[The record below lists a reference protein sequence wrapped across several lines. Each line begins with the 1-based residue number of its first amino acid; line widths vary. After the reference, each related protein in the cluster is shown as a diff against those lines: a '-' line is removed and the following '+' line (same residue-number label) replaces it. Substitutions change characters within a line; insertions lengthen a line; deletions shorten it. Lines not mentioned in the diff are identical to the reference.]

1 MNISAPEARYLDGE
15 WWFVNARIRHYNA
28 AGQEIATPSPE
39 LDSLPLRCFPEFKER
54 PDDFMMQNRP
64 WRFNSVRDRFR
75 YVRTHPELTA
85 AAKDDYRYDAWAQ
98 MMSPLACIVITLFA
112 IPAGIAT
119 GRQSVFRGILGA
131 LGMYFAFYGITI
143 GFMVIAKNG
152 WCPPIPAAV
161 LPVVAFL
168 ALGIRSFYRQR

>member
-1 MNISAPEARYLDGE
+1 MNISATEARYLDGE
-15 WWFVNARIRHYNA
+15 WWFSNVQVRHYDA
-28 AGQEIATPSPE
+28 GGQEVATPSPE
-39 LDSLPLRCFPEFKER
+39 LDSLPLRCFPEFNER

-85 AAKDDYRYDAWAQ
+85 AAKNDYRYDAWAQ
-98 MMSPLACIVITLFA
+98 LMSPLACIVITLFA

-131 LGMYFAFYGITI
+131 LGMYFAFYGVTI
-143 GFMVIAKNG
+143 ASMVAAKNG
-152 WCPPIPAAV
+152 WLPPVPAAV
-161 LPVVAFL
+161 LPVLLFL
-168 ALGIRSFYRQR
+168 IFGVRSFYNQR